1 MIDFIST
8 HPNADSQTIAC
19 ARLLAAVIA
28 QAVEDA
34 SNKDGRSGD
43 ASSATAWIFE
53 EGSAFEQYANL
64 IGANPKALRA
74 ALIAPSEPGQ
84 FTPKN
89 SRFDESKR
97 RTLRLNHI
105 QWLKRKELARQMADK
120 Q

>member
-8 HPNADSQTIAC
+8 NPNADPQTVAC

-28 QAVEDA
+28 QAIEDA
-34 SNKDGRSGD
+34 SSKETRYGD
-43 ASSATAWIFE
+43 TASATAWIFE

-84 FTPKN
+84 LTPKN